1 MKNSYTINLFDLD
14 GFEEFSKDLDELV
27 DALDS
32 KEFMKFLAD
41 KCMAEVKR
49 ITSEKLRTED
59 YSTDY
64 RSNHRRRV
72 TDKKITISNSTMVD
86 LSHLSPETLAR
97 YPNGL
102 SLAKIIE
109 FGTGIPRNRQ
119 RWV

>member
-32 KEFMKFLAD
+32 KEFMRFLAD
-41 KCMAEVKR
+41 KCMEEVKR
-49 ITSEKLRTED
+49 ITNERLRTED

-64 RSNHRRRV
+64 RSNHRQRV
-72 TDKKITISNSTMVD
+72 TDKKITISNSSMVD

-119 RWV
+119 C

>member
-1 MKNSYTINLFDLD
+1 MKNSYTINLFDLS
-14 GFEEFSKDLDELV
+14 GFNEFSKDLDKLV
-27 DALDS
+27 EALDS

-41 KCMAEVKR
+41 KCMAELKR
-49 ITSEKLRTED
+49 ITNDKLRVED

-64 RSNHRRRV
+64 RNNHRRRV
-72 TDKKITISNSTMVD
+72 TEKTVTISNNSMVD

-109 FGTGIPRNRQ
+109 FGTGIPRNR
-119 RWV
+119 

>member
-1 MKNSYTINLFDLD
+1 MDKSYTINLFNLD
-14 GFEEFSKDLDELV
+14 GFDKFSKDLNKLV
-27 DALDS
+27 KALDS

-41 KCMAEVKR
+41 KCMAELKV
-49 ITSEKLRTED
+49 ITNNKLRTEN

-72 TDKKITISNSTMVD
+72 NGKSITISNNSMVD
-86 LSHLSPETLAR
+86 LSHLSEETLAR

-119 RWV
+119 FRV

>member
-1 MKNSYTINLFDLD
+1 MKKSYNINLFDLD
-14 GFEEFSKDLDELV
+14 GFDEFQKDLNKLT

-32 KEFMKFLAD
+32 KEFMQFLAN
-41 KCMAEVKR
+41 KCMEELNR
-49 ITSEKLRTED
+49 ITNVKLRSED

-64 RSNHRRRV
+64 RSSHKKRV
-72 TDKKITISNSTMVD
+72 TANKITIRNDSNVD
-86 LSHLSPETLAR
+86 LSHLSEKTLAR

-119 RWV
+119 